1 MSEELMDE
9 EDRDLPFWVF
19 FGGIVLVALLGFVAA
34 RLWGFHL

>member
-1 MSEELMDE
+1 MDEEEDE